1 MRDIQEFAKENKLTL
16 LETSILVHIY
26 KEHPNMVLV
35 QDLIDDERFFGT
47 VTNELDALVRKG
59 IVKMEGTGSGV
70 VCGIV

>member
-1 MRDIQEFAKENKLTL
+1 MRDIQKIIKQNKLNL
-16 LETSILVHIY
+16 IEISILDHLY

-35 QDLIDDERFFGT
+35 QDLIEDERFFGT

-59 IVKMEGTGSGV
+59 IVKLDGTKYGV